1 MALTVRIGSRPSR
14 LALTQAAIVRER
26 LAAVAS
32 GLSAEIV
39 EIRTSGDKMTSA
51 SLAQVGGKGLFIREL
66 EQALKARTIDIAVHS
81 MKDLPAA
88 LPPEFRLA
96 AVPERVD
103 PRDVL
108 VTRTGDGFES
118 LPAGTRLG
126 TSSSRRQ
133 FEALRV
139 NPHLSIT
146 PLRGNVDT
154 RLKRI
159 EEGGLDA
166 IILAMAGLQR
176 LNRLA
181 GLKLVPLDER
191 DFIPSGGQGALAI
204 EMLQNSRLDRPS
216 DLERA
221 LTAIND
227 ARAMYEIAA
236 ERAYLA
242 TIGASCVTPVGVR
255 AVAAGGSLSIR
266 AIVFSRDGAREL
278 ADALQ
283 EPLDSDLA
291 PSVAEAAG
299 VRLGERMLA
308 RGAGALVGDA

>member
-14 LALTQAAIVRER
+14 LALAQAAIVRDR
-26 LAAVAS
+26 LVAAAPD
-32 GLSAEIV
+32 LRAEIV
-39 EIRTSGDKMTSA
+39 EISTSGDKMTSA

-88 LPPEFRLA
+88 LAADFRIA
-96 AVPERVD
+96 AVPERAD
-103 PRDVL
+103 PRDAL
-108 VTRTGDGFES
+108 VTRAGGAFAS
-118 LPAGTRLG
+118 LPGGTRLG
-126 TSSSRRQ
+126 TSSSRRR

-139 NPHLSIT
+139 NRHLSIT

-159 EEGGLDA
+159 EEGALDA
-166 IILAMAGLQR
+166 IIVAMAGLQR

-181 GLKLVPLDER
+181 GLKLAALDEG
-191 DFIPSGGQGALAI
+191 DFIPAGGQGALGV
-204 EMLQNSRLDRPS
+204 EMLRDSRLGRAS

-221 LTAIND
+221 LAAIND
-227 ARAMYEIAA
+227 ARAMYETAA

-242 TIGASCVTPVGVR
+242 TIGASCATPVGVR
-255 AVAAGGSLSIR
+255 ARAAGDSLSIR
-266 AIVFSRDGAREL
+266 SILFSPDGTREM
-278 ADALQ
+278 ADAVQ
-283 EPLDSDLA
+283 EPLDRDLA
-291 PSVAEAAG
+291 PSVAESGGA
-299 VRLGERMLA
+299 RLGERMLA